1 MKRSHSTSPREAPW
15 PPPAPQVASA
25 IFAAV
30 LQGKV
35 TEQEID
41 AVEGLPPSEFPRELM
56 IKLGFSPPPEDL
68 PAAQA
73 VEELKQQGY
82 PKTDHDPGNGETFQV
97 FPEQIFYDDSH
108 PLSGT
113 LPDNARPENWRELES
128 ASYNPSKAQSIREQ
142 PEDDQAPVTDERID
156 AAIVAAIRSGTIGEN
171 ELATIRRTSK
181 SEWPEALWV
190 ILGLPA
196 PEDAPVR
203 VRVDISTSSKF
214 YHITQNHYIHPCEG
228 DGYDRF
234 SRIEVNIYDTRRT
247 GEDAYKP
254 LYSVVFD
261 DEDETLGIYSNPPQP
276 PKRGVVDVVGCST
289 TRMEREIDLK
299 VNQEIPVELGTSG
312 ISIGDH
318 TISWSDVT
326 KNRGLNF
333 LNDLTAYWD
342 DVPLGRELTGKLY
355 IENRKNPSPG
365 RANLLAMLGEIH
377 YIAAHTTGR
386 YAGQSLIEILKAA
399 GDDPFFL
406 LKCALSLPWERA
418 RHIREP
424 DELNRWMREH
434 HPESPEYKGTQ
445 KTTETKA
452 EADVIDTSDGDDD
465 QGSEWPPDRF
475 RILCA
480 MRAARMAGSMTS
492 QDVERMDEGPPE
504 SWPNDLWRLL
514 GFNPPVSKT
523 VDSTSPLTPEG
534 ELALNAMF
542 VTMKVKGVL
551 TDEMI
556 SQEEGETILGNPFVE
571 WPEELQQKLIPYGAG
586 PWIR

>member
-1 MKRSHSTSPREAPW
+1 MKRSDSTTPREALW
-15 PPPAPQVASA
+15 PPPAPQVTAA

-30 LQGKV
+30 LEGKV
-35 TEQEID
+35 TEQEIE
-41 AVEGLPPSEFPRELM
+41 AVEGLPPSKFPHELM
-56 IKLGFSPPPEDL
+56 IKLGFHPPPED
-68 PAAQA
+68 PVAAQA
-73 VEELKQQGY
+73 LEELKAMGY

-128 ASYNPSKAQSIREQ
+128 AAFNPSKAQSIWEQ
-142 PEDDQAPVTDERID
+142 PEDEQAPVTDERID
-156 AAIVAAIRSGTIGEN
+156 AAIVAAIRSGAIGEN

-190 ILGLPA
+190 LLGLPA

-203 VRVDISTSSKF
+203 VRVEIFNSGTF
-214 YHITQNHYIHPCEG
+214 HHITQNHYIHPYEG
-228 DGYDRF
+228 DEYVRF
-234 SRIEVNIYDTRRT
+234 SRIQVNIYDTRRT
-247 GEDAYKP
+247 GADAYEA
-254 LYSVVFD
+254 LHSVVFSDD
-261 DEDETLGIYSNPPQP
+261 DESLGVYSNPPHP
-276 PKRGVVDVVGCST
+276 PQRGVVDEVGCAS
-289 TRMEREIDLK
+289 RMEREIVLK

-312 ISIGDH
+312 ISIGAH
-318 TISWSDVT
+318 AIPWSDVT
-326 KNRGLNF
+326 ENGGLDCFYN
-333 LNDLTAYWD
+333 LTAYWD
-342 DVPLGRELTGKLY
+342 GVPLGRELTKKLY
-355 IENRKNPSPG
+355 IGNEKNPSPG

-377 YIAAHTTGR
+377 YLAAHTTGR
-386 YAGQSLIEILKAA
+386 YAGLSSMEILKSA

-406 LKCALSLPWERA
+406 LRCALSLPWERA

-434 HPESPEYKGTQ
+434 HPESPDYKGTQ
-445 KTTETKA
+445 KTTKTKA
-452 EADVIDTSDGDDD
+452 EADVIDASDGDDD

-504 SWPNDLWRLL
+504 SWPDDLWRLL

-534 ELALNAMF
+534 ELALNALLIGL
-542 VTMKVKGVL
+542 KAKGLL
-551 TDEMI
+551 TDEFI
-556 SQEEGETILGNPFVE
+556 SAQEGEILLNQPFSQ
-571 WPEELQQKLIPYGAG
+571 WPRELQDKLSPHGAG
-586 PWIR
+586 PAIR